1 MFPLFVEHPY
11 LWKIILHFGNT
22 RQWRTL
28 DELFAHLH
36 SQADDSYALPL
47 QKLNTLLLKTC
58 YFTVMVIFSPATI
71 ASSSTRINLNS

>member
-47 QKLNTLLLKTC
+47 QKLNTLLL
-58 YFTVMVIFSPATI
+58 S
-71 ASSSTRINLNS
+71 